1 MKKKCRIGE
10 INTIPSGIGVHLEK
24 GSPVNPS
31 LQTHMAT

>member
-1 MKKKCRIGE
+1 MKKVRRIGK
-10 INTIPSGIGVHLEK
+10 INTVPSGIGVHLEK